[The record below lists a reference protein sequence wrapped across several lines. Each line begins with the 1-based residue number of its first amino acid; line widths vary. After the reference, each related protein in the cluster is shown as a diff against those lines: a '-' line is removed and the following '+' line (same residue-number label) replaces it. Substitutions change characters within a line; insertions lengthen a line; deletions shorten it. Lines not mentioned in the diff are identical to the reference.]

1 MFLTLVLT
9 QTCYDKIQRSKIIC
23 FGEKSMVRKN
33 KIIAE
38 VNLKHLVW
46 KIVLMVGRAIVSLER
61 SKRMVEMKFLISP
74 FWPLSKQF
82 QFLPH
87 VSKIYFALVIR
98 THIQFVHC
106 TTTQVEIYLGRWS
119 VHLRHFLK
127 GIWHCTLSNYY
138 KQSLGLK
145 VAGEKSFPKKI
156 LVCRKKNRL
165 TAL

>member
-1 MFLTLVLT
+1 MFLT
-9 QTCYDKIQRSKIIC
+9 QTCYDKMQRSKIPC

-61 SKRMVEMKFLISP
+61 SKRIAEMKFLISP

-87 VSKIYFALVIR
+87 VSKIYFALVIK

-106 TTTQVEIYLGRWS
+106 TTIQVEIYLSGWS

-127 GIWHCTLSNYY
+127 TIWHCTQSNYC

-145 VAGEKSFPKKI
+145 VAGGKSFPKK
-156 LVCRKKNRL
+156 VMVYRKKIVIKLLYNI
-165 TAL
+165 